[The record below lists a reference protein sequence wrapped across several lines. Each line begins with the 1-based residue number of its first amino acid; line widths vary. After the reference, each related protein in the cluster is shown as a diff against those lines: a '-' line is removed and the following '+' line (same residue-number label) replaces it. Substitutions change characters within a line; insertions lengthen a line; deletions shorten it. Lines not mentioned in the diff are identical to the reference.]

1 MLTELQIKNVA
12 IIDSV
17 NIEFGSGFNVLTGET
32 GAGKS
37 ILIDSINMALGGR
50 TSRELVRSGSD
61 YAYAQ
66 AVFEVSARVQKQLA
80 QLDIE
85 TEDGM
90 VILSRKVTAEGKS
103 TSKINGITSPLNV
116 VREVSE
122 LLLDIHGQQ
131 DNRSLLK
138 PGAHR
143 EFIDDYANN
152 SEVLSDYTEKYKAYI
167 ILKKQYDELK
177 SSENDTERRLDL
189 LRYSADEIEDAKLR
203 AGEEEELTGRRD
215 FLSNIESVMKNV
227 SEAYTC
233 LYGDEMTKSAYD
245 MLDEASGCLE
255 SATEYDENLRGYSDA
270 VASALADIDDVTRE
284 LKSYIDGV
292 DYEANEL
299 DMLEG
304 RLAMISDLKRKHSCA
319 DVEELIECGE
329 KFRAEIESIENLDG
343 NLKALENE
351 IKTAKSEL
359 ALSGK
364 KLTDSRITAGK
375 KLSQAIM
382 KELSELDMPK
392 VKFDVRLDQTDFG
405 TYGCDDIEFM
415 ISTNPGESL
424 KPLSK
429 IASGG
434 EMSRIM
440 LAIKSVLSENDI
452 VDTMIFDEIDTGVS
466 GRAAQKISEKICR
479 ISRSKQVLCITHLAQ
494 IASMGDSQYLIKK
507 SSDGGHTST
516 NVKLLGR
523 DERRDELSRII
534 GGVSVTET
542 TQKAAEEML
551 CQAEKL
557 KESFR

>member
-50 TSRELVRSGSD
+50 TSKELVRSGAD

-66 AVFEVSARVQKQLA
+66 AVFEVSDRVQKQLA

-85 TEDGM
+85 TEDRT
-90 VILSRKVTAEGKS
+90 VILSRKITSEGKS

-152 SEVLSDYTEKYKAYI
+152 SDVLSDYKEKYKAYI
-167 ILKKQYDELK
+167 SFKKRYDELK
-177 SSENDTERRLDL
+177 SAENDTERRLDL
-189 LRYSADEIEDAKLR
+189 LRYSADEIEGAKLR

-255 SATEYDENLRGYSDA
+255 SAAEYDENLRGYSDA

-319 DVEELIECGE
+319 DVQELIECSE
-329 KFRAEIESIENLDG
+329 KFRAEIESIENLDS
-343 NLKALENE
+343 NLK
-351 IKTAKSEL
+351 EL
-359 ALSGK
+359 K
-364 KLTDSRITAGK
+364 
-375 KLSQAIM
+375 
-382 KELSELDMPK
+382 
-392 VKFDVRLDQTDFG
+392 
-405 TYGCDDIEFM
+405 
-415 ISTNPGESL
+415 N
-424 KPLSK
+424 
-429 IASGG
+429 
-434 EMSRIM
+434 
-440 LAIKSVLSENDI
+440 
-452 VDTMIFDEIDTGVS
+452 
-466 GRAAQKISEKICR
+466 
-479 ISRSKQVLCITHLAQ
+479 
-494 IASMGDSQYLIKK
+494 
-507 SSDGGHTST
+507 
-516 NVKLLGR
+516 
-523 DERRDELSRII
+523 
-534 GGVSVTET
+534 
-542 TQKAAEEML
+542 
-551 CQAEKL
+551 
-557 KESFR
+557 